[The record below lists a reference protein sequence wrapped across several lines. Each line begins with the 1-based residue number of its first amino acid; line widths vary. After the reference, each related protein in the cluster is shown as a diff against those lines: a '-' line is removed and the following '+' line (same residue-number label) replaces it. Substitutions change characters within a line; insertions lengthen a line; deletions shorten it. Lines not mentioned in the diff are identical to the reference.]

1 MTSLS
6 FIKAR
11 SQSAHKESAAALRR
25 ILFFVT
31 LLFGFSF
38 SNAHAAAGL
47 DYLSAQQNPDGSFGN
62 TTASLATPVQTTTE
76 ALRAYQALGQQTPS
90 INVPALGYLNSDTE
104 ANTEFLARKILVNV
118 PAGGNVTALINALV
132 HC

>member
-1 MTSLS
+1 MPRVRLS
-6 FIKAR
+6 FAM
-11 SQSAHKESAAALRR
+11 LWVW
-25 ILFFVT
+25 LC
-31 LLFGFSF
+31 LP
-38 SNAHAAAGL
+38 
-47 DYLSAQQNPDGSFGN
+47 LSALAGVTEGANWLATQQNPDGSFGN
-62 TTASLATPVQTTTE
+62 TTTSLATPVQTTTE

-90 INVPALGYLNSDTE
+90 VYVPALGYLNSDTE